1 MNEHRV
7 NTENQKGV
15 KKKMPP
21 SRDRTMLK
29 INSREFLLAM
39 AKLELEPKELAE
51 KAGVSANVVYKAR
64 RGCYVKPKYI
74 GKIAKAL
81 NMEVAVI
88 TEPNSTDV

>member
-21 SRDRTMLK
+21 SRDKSMLRV
-29 INSREFLLAM
+29 NSREFLLAM
-39 AKLELEPKELAE
+39 ARLELEAKELAE

-81 NMEVAVI
+81 NMEVEAI
-88 TEPNSTDV
+88 TEPNSADL

>member
-1 MNEHRV
+1 
-7 NTENQKGV
+7 
-15 KKKMPP
+15 MPP

-81 NMEVAVI
+81 NMKVEAI
-88 TEPNSTDV
+88 TEPNSTDL

>member
-7 NTENQKGV
+7 NTENQKGA

-21 SRDRTMLK
+21 SRDKSMLR

-39 AKLELEPKELAE
+39 ARLELEAKELAE

-81 NMEVAVI
+81 NMEVEAI